1 MVQSLNQD
9 GVKPV
14 TQQLET
20 VQITHGPVRRRL
32 QTPVEVT
39 VPAAQSPIEEAVQRY
54 IIKSLSEEQPRLIPF
69 ALHNQT
75 VKEMARQLQRYAS
88 GSTGTLYLY
97 TRCLHRYCSWINR
110 TPDQLIAECRDPE
123 GDPDPKAQAR
133 HVRQLEEFIDCLQ
146 GEGLAPQTIL
156 NHVKGVKALY
166 RTNGLSLELPQRLP
180 SRLVSKG
187 RTPTS
192 DDLQRLVDLAD
203 LRGKVV
209 VSMLALGGFREGTL
223 CRLRYYHVRED
234 LEAGVVPIHIHV
246 EAEITKG
253 KYHDYDTFL
262 GREAVDY
269 LKAYLDLRR
278 HGSASGHIPPET
290 MTDESPL
297 IRDACSRKPRP
308 ISPVQVYKTIHDLF
322 YRAGMLGP
330 KKGRLYSVRPHSLRK
345 YFRTQ
350 LTALGVPVDY
360 IEYMMGH
367 TISTYHDMEMKGIDF
382 LRNIYAASG
391 LSIRPRTQLGKMEA
405 LKEIIRAWGMNPE
418 QILTREA
425 LSQPHRAHADPTST
439 EEDHLKAL
447 SNALR
452 DMMRKE
458 LLDSRNI
465 SQ

>member
-1 MVQSLNQD
+1 
-9 GVKPV
+9 
-14 TQQLET
+14 
-20 VQITHGPVRRRL
+20 
-32 QTPVEVT
+32 
-39 VPAAQSPIEEAVQRY
+39 
-54 IIKSLSEEQPRLIPF
+54 
-69 ALHNQT
+69 
-75 VKEMARQLQRYAS
+75 MARQLQRYAS

-133 HVRQLEEFIDCLQ
+133 YVRQLEEFIDCLQ

-166 RTNGLSLELPQRLP
+166 RTNGLFLELPQRLP

-192 DDLQRLVDLAD
+192 EDLQRLIDLAD
-203 LRGKVV
+203 LRGKVI
-209 VSMLALGGFREGTL
+209 VSVLARGGFRESTL
-223 CRLRYYHVRED
+223 VELRYYHVKDD
-234 LEAGVVPIHIHV
+234 LERGIMPVHVHV

-253 KYHDYDTFL
+253 KYCDYDTFL
-262 GREAVDY
+262 GAEAVEY

-278 HGSASGHIPPET
+278 RGTASGHIPPET
-290 MTDESPL
+290 ITDESPL
-297 IRDACSRKPRP
+297 IRDACAHAPRP
-308 ISPVQVYKTIHDLF
+308 LSPAQVYKTVHDLF
-322 YRAGMLGP
+322 YRAGMLSP
-330 KKGRLYSVRPHSLRK
+330 KKGRLYSVRPHNLRK

-367 TISTYHDMEMKGIDF
+367 KISTYHDIEMKGVEF
-382 LRNIYAASG
+382 LRNVYAASG
-391 LSIRPRTQLGKMEA
+391 LSIRPKTQLSKMEA
-405 LKEIIRAWGMNPE
+405 LKEIIRAWGMNPDE
-418 QILTREA
+418 ILTRQA
-425 LSQPHRAHADPTST
+425 LTSPARAHAQTVGQEEGQIT
-439 EEDHLKAL
+439 ELR
-447 SNALR
+447 NALR

-458 LLDSRNI
+458 LLDSKNI